1 MLKITV
7 LTDNLP
13 HPSDARLVPEHGLSM
28 FIEGGNWR
36 LLYDM
41 GLSGTFLHNA
51 EILGTDLSQATMA
64 IVSHGHRDHSGGLP
78 FLLQRYPHLRVCL
91 SKAIIG
97 SRFFTSRHAGKRD
110 LSTDAECLTRHAGQ
124 LDLLDDSRWLH
135 PGLALVRCHTRHF
148 PSPVGNCFLTVSR
161 KEEEEQPDTFDHELS
176 LAIVTD
182 SGLVV
187 VSACSH
193 CGALNIIDACRKFTG
208 EERLAAFIG
217 GLHFVDCRQA
227 PDETARFAQ
236 TWNRLYPDALLYT
249 GHCTSD
255 RAKTELARHIGPLH
269 FFHTGGRILL

>member
-13 HPSDARLVPEHGLSM
+13 HSSDARLVPEHGLSM
-28 FIEGGNWR
+28 FIEGDNWR

-41 GLSGTFLHNA
+41 GLSGAFLHNA
-51 EILGTDLSQATMA
+51 EILDTDLSQATMA

-78 FLLQRYPHLRVCL
+78 FLLQRYPHLRGGDIAKAKLICL
-91 SKAIIG
+91 SY
-97 SRFFTSRHAGKRD
+97 
-110 LSTDAECLTRHAGQ
+110 LTDRYSEENFYQR
-124 LDLLDDSRWLH
+124 
-135 PGLALVRCHTRHF
+135 LAD
-148 PSPVGNCFLTVSR
+148 CFLTVSR

-217 GLHFVDCRQA
+217 GLHFVDCRQT

-269 FFHTGGRILL
+269 FFHTGGHILL